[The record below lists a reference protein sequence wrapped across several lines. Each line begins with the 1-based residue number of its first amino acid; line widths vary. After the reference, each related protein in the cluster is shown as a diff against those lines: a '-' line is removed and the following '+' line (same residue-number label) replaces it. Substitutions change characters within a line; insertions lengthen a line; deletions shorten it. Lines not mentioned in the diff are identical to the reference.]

1 MKSES
6 YSKKAMEHFI
16 KRKPDFQ
23 MVYNLRPKFDLPV
36 NAKISKKYLYADE
49 ISNYDELPEE
59 LGSGALNSLNEKHD
73 YTLRWKL
80 LESKVT
86 DTDILELEK
95 RIQIKIPNVLKDYLQ
110 SYALPLPFITGTISA
125 DVSETYC
132 EETDKWRTL
141 EFEDEFA
148 TATLRLAPMPLNYEL
163 LVFEN
168 LNKYFI
174 NRRYIYFGTFNN
186 YEYIFLD
193 TMSGFPMFDNFEDL
207 LKCFFFGE
215 VYDMDYS
222 RYTQKGSLTRGY
234 L

>member
-1 MKSES
+1 MYRATGEVPT
-6 YSKKAMEHFI
+6 
-16 KRKPDFQ
+16 R
-23 MVYNLRPKFDLPV
+23 NNGL
-36 NAKISKKYLYADE
+36 NAKISKKYLYANE

-59 LGSGALNSLNEKHD
+59 LGSGALNSLNEKHG

-174 NRRYIYFGTFNN
+174 NRRYIYFGTLEMF
-186 YEYIFLD
+186 FLWR
-193 TMSGFPMFDNFEDL
+193 GLRYGLFEVCRSVRTVICI
-207 LKCFFFGE
+207 K
-215 VYDMDYS
+215 V
-222 RYTQKGSLTRGY
+222 
-234 L
+234 